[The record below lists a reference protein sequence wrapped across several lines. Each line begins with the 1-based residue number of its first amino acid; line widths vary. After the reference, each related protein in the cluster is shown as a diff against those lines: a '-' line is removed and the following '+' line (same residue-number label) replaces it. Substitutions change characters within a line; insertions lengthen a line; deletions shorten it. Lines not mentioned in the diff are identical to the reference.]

1 MLHLSY
7 TNCSKTCGSCSI
19 WGIRWGASYTIILQT
34 TRMWELGIRVGELD
48 VELLGHVHIL
58 WTIMIID
65 TNIRLKEA
73 LDIQGCLC
81 SLVFL
86 C

>member
-19 WGIRWGASYTIILQT
+19 WGIRLGSLIYNNFQT

-48 VELLGHVHIL
+48 MELLGHVHIL

-65 TNIRLKEA
+65 TNVRLKET
-73 LDIQGCLC
+73 LDIQGCQC